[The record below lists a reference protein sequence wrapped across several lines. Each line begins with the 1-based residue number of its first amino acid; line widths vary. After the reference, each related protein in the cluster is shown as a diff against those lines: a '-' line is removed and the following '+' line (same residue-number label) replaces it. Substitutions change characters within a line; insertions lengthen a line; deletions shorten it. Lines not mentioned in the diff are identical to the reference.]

1 MAEVRSIQIRF
12 TVLDF
17 QAAMLSFPNARL
29 LIPPFVR
36 PAIKKLLRLV
46 PSRFKYPDEIGYWQ
60 NEWAAGR
67 FHNDY
72 YERTMLTLAHEPD
85 GEFLRD
91 KIVADF
97 GCGPQ
102 GSLCWAKLARA
113 RIGIDV
119 LADAYSQFGIRGHD
133 MIYVSSTEHHIP
145 LPSNYVDVMFTMNAM
160 DHVSSFSKMAAEVVR
175 VIAPGGLFI
184 GAFNLGEPPTFSEP
198 QTLTEDRVRKTLLGH
213 LNIELVRSTA
223 NGPDGDKYRH
233 IREGGG
239 SFHQDI
245 YLFCLR
251 ARKPLGP

>member
-1 MAEVRSIQIRF
+1 MRQIGRS
-12 TVLDF
+12 
-17 QAAMLSFPNARL
+17 ARL
-29 LIPPFVR
+29 LIPPFLR
-36 PAIKKLLRLV
+36 PTLKGLLRV
-46 PSRFKYPDEIGYWQ
+46 TPSRFKYPEEIMYWK

-67 FHNDY
+67 FCNDY
-72 YERTMLTLAHEPD
+72 YEGTMLTLAHEPD

-102 GSLCWAKLARA
+102 GSLCWAKMARA

-119 LADAYSQFGIRGHD
+119 LADAYAQFGIHDQD
-133 MIYVSSTEHHIP
+133 MIYVSSSERSIP

-160 DHVSSFSKMAAEVVR
+160 DHVSRFSTMAAEVVR

-198 QTLTEDRVRKTLLGH
+198 QRLAEDRVRKMVQHFCVEST
-213 LNIELVRSTA
+213 RSA
-223 NGPDGDKYRH
+223 AKGPVGDVYRH

-239 SFHQDI
+239 SAKERE
-245 YLFCLR
+245 YLFCVR
-251 ARKPLGP
+251 ARKAL